1 MSGIPLDRLIE
12 AVGRDVEAGVRAAD
26 EAASESG
33 TDSPFAVTSAEL
45 VVPFEATVED
55 SRSDEDGDGKT
66 TLLLGVGKGD
76 GRLTLRYRP
85 VAADEL
91 SRVVAEP
98 PELSGPRATR
108 LAGRLRALT
117 PEAAARLVEADLL
130 DPGAVADAGPRRLD
144 RLLRGTDVD
153 PELVARAAGLAA
165 LGADPVTADL
175 LARAGVDRDR
185 LARDGA
191 GEAFD
196 RLQAA
201 VRKFP
206 DRAPPDYRVD
216 YAELD
221 ALAAAA
227 DR

>member
-1 MSGIPLDRLIE
+1 MSRVSLDRLIE

-55 SRSDEDGDGKT
+55 RHDGDGDGKT
-66 TLLLGVGKGD
+66 TLLVGVGKGD

-85 VAADEL
+85 VAAEEL

-175 LARAGVDRDR
+175 LARAGVGRDR

-196 RLQAA
+196 RLRAA

-206 DRAPPDYRVD
+206 DRVPPDYRVD